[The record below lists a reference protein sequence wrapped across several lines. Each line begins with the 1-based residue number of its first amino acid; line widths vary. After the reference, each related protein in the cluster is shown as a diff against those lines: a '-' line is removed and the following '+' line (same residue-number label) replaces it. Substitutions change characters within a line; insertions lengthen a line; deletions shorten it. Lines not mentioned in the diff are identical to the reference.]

1 MIVGRPYTVDKKTSL
16 GESKTILFCKLLY
29 NESNNTTLGGMIR
42 LDEQRE

>member
-1 MIVGRPYTVDKKTSL
+1 MIVDRPHTVDKRIIL

-29 NESNNTTLGGMIR
+29 NESNNTTGGMIR